1 MVNSRVN
8 VGMVSYL
15 TTLFLG
21 KSPEVILPVY
31 VLSAHF
37 SIVTGSLLFL
47 KQLIPK
53 KEIDFKQNIV
63 PYMKI
68 DDRTPLCHAYT
79 LPTELACPLGP
90 WDLLS
95 LN

>member
-1 MVNSRVN
+1 
-8 VGMVSYL
+8 MVSYL

-21 KSPEVILPVY
+21 KSLEVSLPVH
-31 VLSAHF
+31 VLSAYF
-37 SIVTGSLLFL
+37 SPVTGSLLFL

-53 KEIDFKQNIV
+53 REIDFKQNNV
-63 PYMKI
+63 PDTKT
-68 DDRTPLCHAYT
+68 DNRTTLCDAYT

>member
-1 MVNSRVN
+1 
-8 VGMVSYL
+8 MVSYL

-21 KSPEVILPVY
+21 KSPDVSLPVH

-37 SIVTGSLLFL
+37 SPVTGSLLFL
-47 KQLIPK
+47 KQMVPK
-53 KEIDFKQNIV
+53 REIDFKQNNV
-63 PYMKI
+63 PDTKT
-68 DDRTPLCHAYT
+68 DNSTTLCDAYT

>member
-1 MVNSRVN
+1 
-8 VGMVSYL
+8 MVSYL
-15 TTLFLG
+15 NTLFLG
-21 KSPEVILPVY
+21 KSPEVNLPVH

-37 SIVTGSLLFL
+37 SPVTGSLLFL

-53 KEIDFKQNIV
+53 KEIDFK
-63 PYMKI
+63 PDTKI
-68 DDRTPLCHAYT
+68 NDRTALCDAYT
-79 LPTELACPLGP
+79 LPSELACPLGP

>member
-1 MVNSRVN
+1 
-8 VGMVSYL
+8 MVSYL

-21 KSPEVILPVY
+21 KSPEVNLPVH

-37 SIVTGSLLFL
+37 SPVPGSLLFL
-47 KQLIPK
+47 EQLIPK
-53 KEIDFKQNIV
+53 REIDFKQNIV
-63 PYMKI
+63 PDTKI
-68 DDRTPLCHAYT
+68 DDRTALCDAYT

>member
-1 MVNSRVN
+1 
-8 VGMVSYL
+8 MVSYY

-21 KSPEVILPVY
+21 KSPEVNLPVH
-31 VLSAHF
+31 VVSAHF
-37 SIVTGSLLFL
+37 SPVTASLLSL

-53 KEIDFKQNIV
+53 REIDFKQNIV
-63 PYMKI
+63 PDAKI
-68 DDRTPLCHAYT
+68 DDWNALCDAYT

>member
-1 MVNSRVN
+1 
-8 VGMVSYL
+8 MVSYL

-21 KSPEVILPVY
+21 KSPEVNLPVH

-37 SIVTGSLLFL
+37 SPVTGSLLFL
-47 KQLIPK
+47 KQLIPMR
-53 KEIDFKQNIV
+53 EIDFKHNIV
-63 PYMKI
+63 PDTKI
-68 DDRTPLCHAYT
+68 DDRTALCDAYR
-79 LPTELACPLGP
+79 LPTELACLLGP

>member
-1 MVNSRVN
+1 
-8 VGMVSYL
+8 MVSYL

-21 KSPEVILPVY
+21 KSSEVNLPVH

-37 SIVTGSLLFL
+37 SPVPGSLLFL

-53 KEIDFKQNIV
+53 SEIDFKQNFV
-63 PYMKI
+63 PDTKI
-68 DDRTPLCHAYT
+68 DDRTALCDAYM

-90 WDLLS
+90 WDLFS

>member
-1 MVNSRVN
+1 
-8 VGMVSYL
+8 MVSYL

-21 KSPEVILPVY
+21 KSPEVSLPVH
-31 VLSAHF
+31 VLSTHF
-37 SIVTGSLLFL
+37 SPVTGSLLFL

-53 KEIDFKQNIV
+53 REIDFKQNNV
-63 PYMKI
+63 PDTKT
-68 DDRTPLCHAYT
+68 DNRTTFCAAYT

-90 WDLLS
+90 WGLLS

>member
-1 MVNSRVN
+1 
-8 VGMVSYL
+8 MVSYL
-15 TTLFLG
+15 TTRFLLYLG
-21 KSPEVILPVY
+21 KSPEVSLPVH
-31 VLSAHF
+31 VLGAHC
-37 SIVTGSLLFL
+37 SPVTGSLLFL

-53 KEIDFKQNIV
+53 REIDLKQNNV
-63 PYMKI
+63 PDTKT
-68 DDRTPLCHAYT
+68 DNRTTLCDVYT

>member
-1 MVNSRVN
+1 
-8 VGMVSYL
+8 MVSYL

-21 KSPEVILPVY
+21 RSPEVSLPVH
-31 VLSAHF
+31 VLNAHF
-37 SIVTGSLLFL
+37 SPVTCSLLFL

-53 KEIDFKQNIV
+53 REIDFKQNNV
-63 PYMKI
+63 PDTKT
-68 DDRTPLCHAYT
+68 DKRTTLCDAYT